1 MNSGK
6 QKIILVVDDE
16 EPIRKLIK
24 GMLKEY
30 GFNNVIEARDGDHA
44 LKILLDEPVDLILA
58 DWRMPIMN
66 GLELLKKV
74 RATKKISGIPFVMV
88 SSVDEKGDIVAAMKA
103 RVSQYIIKP
112 FSSKDF
118 YDKLEP
124 FLAK

>member
-6 QKIILVVDDE
+6 QKIILVVEDE

-30 GFNNVIEARDGDHA
+30 GFNNVIEARDGAQA

-58 DWRMPIMN
+58 DWRMPEMN

-74 RATKKISGIPFVMV
+74 RATKKISDIPFVMV
-88 SSVDEKGDIVAAMKA
+88 SSVDEKDDIVAAMKA

-118 YDKLEP
+118 HDKLEP
-124 FLAK
+124 FLAS